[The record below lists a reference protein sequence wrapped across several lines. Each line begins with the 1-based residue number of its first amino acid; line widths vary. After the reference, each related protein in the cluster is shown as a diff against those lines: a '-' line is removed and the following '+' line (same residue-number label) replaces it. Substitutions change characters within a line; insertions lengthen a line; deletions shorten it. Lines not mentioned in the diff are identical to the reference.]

1 MKGNEL
7 IEMNNFL
14 CSLSCTCMTMRDCLF
29 YASGSLSL
37 DVPLGYIAKLLLE
50 WLNIY
55 GKLRSFRFVVGL
67 LKDIYGTYDGAF
79 YFGGAAIF
87 AGALIM
93 AGGNIRKIYL
103 DRQEKRSA
111 VEKDVHDKNV

>member
-1 MKGNEL
+1 MVV
-7 IEMNNFL
+7 
-14 CSLSCTCMTMRDCLF
+14 
-29 YASGSLSL
+29 Y
-37 DVPLGYIAKLLLE
+37 
-50 WLNIY
+50 IY
-55 GKLRSFRFVVGL
+55 GKLRSFHFVAGL

-87 AGALIM
+87 AGGLIL